1 MHSFLHSLFYIRDII
16 ILDPAPA
23 TATMKILLFF
33 HLLTTTMYFS
43 SYNISISSPSVI
55 FLKGRRSMREQRI
68 LPLHRN
74 VQDKNKAF
82 DEETKQMT
90 IQEHVRVR
98 AHQHLSNNDLD
109 LVYHIDY
116 QGVTTHPIPTPKHP
130 KP

>member
-1 MHSFLHSLFYIRDII
+1 MCEL
-16 ILDPAPA
+16 
-23 TATMKILLFF
+23 
-33 HLLTTTMYFS
+33 
-43 SYNISISSPSVI
+43 
-55 FLKGRRSMREQRI
+55 Q
-68 LPLHRN
+68 
-74 VQDKNKAF
+74 AF